1 MSWCVTEKVKK
12 FLTDFYQDGEEGKVF
27 TYAQQLTAIAHREQ
41 VELTVDLDDVAEVG
55 SISIPPFPSPIPH
68 SHTPIP
74 IPPFQ
79 QRNGSKSPPILQLEP
94 ELVEAIVQNTRRY
107 VSIFSEAVSE
117 LLPIYKQK
125 EVRKFILC

>member
-55 SISIPPFPSPIPH
+55 SIPIRPYPVHIPPFPYPH
-68 SHTPIP
+68 SNNGTVPNPHLYCSWNRNWRRLLCRTLDDTSPSLAR
-74 IPPFQ
+74 PFQ
-79 QRNGSKSPPILQLEP
+79 NYYQYTNRKRCGNLFC
-94 ELVEAIVQNTRRY
+94 
-107 VSIFSEAVSE
+107 VS
-117 LLPIYKQK
+117 
-125 EVRKFILC
+125 